1 MKMKISRL
9 LSLFL
14 LSMMPLGCLADI
26 ILTAT
31 YIDKTGSEVVTTKN
45 FDEEAPLHV
54 RFSYSVDEKPD
65 EAIIEW
71 HIVNEKTGTSV
82 VRYEEE
88 PEYDFTEAGL
98 TVITLNI
105 LLNDEIIDTG
115 SIGITISES
124 HLEMPNAFSP
134 NDDGKNDK
142 YGAKGVNDENA
153 TGRWK
158 SIIDFHAYI
167 FNRWGQKLYEWH
179 DVNGYWDGTFNGSP
193 VKDGVYFVVVK
204 ARGADGM
211 EYDIRKDV
219 NVIRNFNPET
229 NGGENHE

>member
-1 MKMKISRL
+1 
-9 LSLFL
+9 
-14 LSMMPLGCLADI
+14 
-26 ILTAT
+26 
-31 YIDKTGSEVVTTKN
+31 
-45 FDEEAPLHV
+45 
-54 RFSYSVDEKPD
+54 
-65 EAIIEW
+65 
-71 HIVNEKTGTSV
+71 
-82 VRYEEE
+82 
-88 PEYDFTEAGL
+88 
-98 TVITLNI
+98 
-105 LLNDEIIDTG
+105 
-115 SIGITISES
+115 
-124 HLEMPNAFSP
+124 MPNAFSP
-134 NDDGKNDK
+134 NDDGNNDK

-204 ARGADGM
+204 AKGADGM
-211 EYDIRKDV
+211 EYNIRKDV